1 MFYDIF
7 RCCFFSAEDGLLA
20 FCLSL
25 CGAPGSRA
33 QGVLVLV
40 PCWGVAECGV
50 FARRGGDIHRSVSLE
65 HSFFFFLASRLKTVF
80 TRFFTSY
87 RYTQSQV
94 GSLFKKGDDTM
105 SRTRKHIVW
114 LEFRITPQGKL
125 LCPPYVIRTYVT
137 KQDN

>member
-87 RYTQSQV
+87 RHTQSQV
-94 GSLFKKGDDTM
+94 GSLLKKGGWYYVPHSQAHRLARVSHNPSGQAVM
-105 SRTRKHIVW
+105 SPIRD
-114 LEFRITPQGKL
+114 QD
-125 LCPPYVIRTYVT
+125 LCY
-137 KQDN
+137 